1 MPPSPEMSV
10 ETSGS
15 LNLSRELPPVMLEV
29 PVRGSRAWAA
39 TDLVSEDWTIQL
51 NEDALGEIHTIAET
65 IRNHHLPDFLRW
77 PEDFEIP
84 HLKEIASSAKS
95 ILNQGCGFCVMNHS
109 RWTA

>member
-1 MPPSPEMSV
+1 MPPSLEMNV
-10 ETSGS
+10 KTPGS
-15 LNLSRELPPVMLEV
+15 LDLSGKLPPVMLEE
-29 PVRGSRAWAA
+29 PVRGSRAWDAS
-39 TDLVSEDWTIQL
+39 DLISEDWTIQFSE
-51 NEDALGEIHTIAET
+51 NALEEIHTIAET